1 MALTDPELDL
11 LLELLSEDPASDVYV
26 QVGEELVRRS
36 RWDEAHKV
44 LKSGTAAQRTPART
58 LAAFARAAFESGHL
72 DDALH
77 AVARVRQRVP
87 ELPASLARVEIL
99 ALERS
104 GRYAQARTKVA
115 IRLAADP
122 ADVVAQAAFE
132 RLEAPPPD
140 VSKRARDPFY
150 TVARAEE
157 YAAIGRTDRA
167 VRAFRRILM
176 HNPSDQ
182 ALASRLSQLLNAPHA
197 RVEDDLSEEL
207 ADPSL
212 APPDLRA
219 PRPRL
224 RDLRRAT
231 PPPLGASPTDE
242 TAGDETFR
250 GLVELVIEGDFDDLE
265 DLDESARRPRR
276 PRR

>member
-1 MALTDPELDL
+1 VALTDPELDL

-26 QVGEELVRRS
+26 QVGEELVRRA
-36 RWDEAHKV
+36 RWVEAHQV
-44 LKSGTAAQRTPART
+44 LKGGTAARRTPARA
-58 LAAFARAAFESGHL
+58 LAAFARAAFESGNL

-104 GRYAQARTKVA
+104 GRYGQARAKIA

-122 ADVVAQAAFE
+122 TDVVAEAAFE

-140 VSKRARDPFY
+140 VGKRARDPFY

-157 YAAIGRTDRA
+157 YAAMGRTDRA
-167 VRAFRRILM
+167 VRAFRRILL
-176 HNPSDQ
+176 HNRSDQ

-212 APPDLRA
+212 APPDLLA

-231 PPPLGASPTDE
+231 PPPLESDPTDE
-242 TAGDETFR
+242 APRDEAFR
-250 GLVELVIEGDFDDLE
+250 GLVELVIEGDFDDLD
-265 DLDESARRPRR
+265 DLDEGSPRPRR